1 MRYPT
6 ISAFLLATTL
16 PTTMSASVRLDSPS
30 ETGEHMPWR
39 RLADELDTP
48 TREELSALDADEAG
62 GVGSSSP
69 IAQNPP
75 TFVLRRTNSDGQS
88 VSSDSA
94 GSALS
99 DADLASILAVSG
111 GSSVYERSIDERD
124 DGGDGS
130 AQSWASRRRRSL
142 SALVRRACRP
152 SHHGQDPKYRHS
164 SNCERSAP
172 PAEGEAEGEAEAEAP
187 DQQIRSLV
195 SDKPTFE
202 GAVKEVFYSHEAKR
216 GVAGWVS
223 RRRARSNASA

>member
-1 MRYPT
+1 MRYPS

-16 PTTMSASVRLDSPS
+16 PTAMSASVRLDSPS
-30 ETGEHMPWR
+30 ETGGHVSRR
-39 RLADELDTP
+39 RLAEELDTP

-62 GVGSSSP
+62 GGGGSNSP
-69 IAQNPP
+69 IARDPP

-111 GSSVYERSIDERD
+111 GSSVYERSIDGDDERE
-124 DGGDGS
+124 GRAS

-152 SHHGQDPKYRHS
+152 THHGQDPKYRHS
-164 SNCERSAP
+164 GNCERSASP
-172 PAEGEAEGEAEAEAP
+172 TEADEAEAEAP

-202 GAVKEVFYSHEAKR
+202 GAAKEVFYSHEAKR